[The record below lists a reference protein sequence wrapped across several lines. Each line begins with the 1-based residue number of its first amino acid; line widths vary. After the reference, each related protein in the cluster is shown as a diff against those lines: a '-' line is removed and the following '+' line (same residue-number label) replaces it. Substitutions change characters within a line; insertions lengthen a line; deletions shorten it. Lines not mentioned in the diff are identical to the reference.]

1 MMDIRSGWVGRLKI
15 SACAMVKLVT
25 ICRFASIRFR
35 VTFSKW
41 VFIHRQQIYTH
52 ITLQSEISMSSANK
66 KPTAL
71 IILDGFGY
79 SENST
84 SNAIEQA
91 DTPVWDHLW
100 DTYPRALVQT
110 SGMAVGLPEGQM
122 GNSEVGHMN
131 LGAGRIVY
139 QNFTRISKAIDDG
152 NFFKNDVLINAID
165 SAVSKKAAVH
175 IMGLASPGG
184 VHSHEDHILAAIDLA
199 AQQGAEKVYV
209 HAFLDGRDTPPRSAE
224 STLQKFD
231 DRLHDHGVGYV
242 ASVIG
247 RYYAMDRDNR
257 WDRVQQ
263 AYDLLVKGDADII
276 SATAIDGLH
285 AAYEQSLDD
294 EFAPSTSVRPD
305 SAESVKIE
313 DGDSVIF
320 MNFRPDRARELT
332 RAFVQDDL
340 ESPLDRRVRPEL
352 SAFVTLTQYASD
364 IDAPCAFEPEN
375 LTHTLGEVMEHA
387 GKAQL
392 RIAETEKY
400 AHVTFFFSGGQEDP
414 FIGEE
419 RILVPSPQVATYD
432 LKPEMSAPEVTEKL
446 VAAIESGKFDLIVCN
461 YANGDMVGHT
471 GNMAAAMAA
480 IHALDDCIKSV
491 TDAILEAGGQCLI
504 TADHGNAELM
514 VDPKTGGPVTSHTTF
529 PVPLVLVSKDSE
541 SLILNDGRLCD
552 IAPTLLKLMDM
563 EIPAEMTGESLLG

>member
-1 MMDIRSGWVGRLKI
+1 M
-15 SACAMVKLVT
+15 T
-25 ICRFASIRFR
+25 P
-35 VTFSKW
+35 
-41 VFIHRQQIYTH
+41 
-52 ITLQSEISMSSANK
+52 ANK
-66 KPTAL
+66 RPTAL

-79 SENST
+79 SESSA

-91 DTPVWDHLW
+91 DTPVWDGLW
-100 DTYPRALVQT
+100 KNFPHALVQT

-152 NFFKNDVLINAID
+152 SFFQNETLIEAID
-165 SAVSKKAAVH
+165 TAVSKNAAVH

-184 VHSHEDHILAAIDLA
+184 VHSHDDHILAAIDLA
-199 AQQGAEKVYV
+199 AQQGAKRVYV

-224 STLQKFD
+224 NTLKKLD
-231 DRLHDHGVGYV
+231 DRLHEHGVGYV

-257 WDRVQQ
+257 WERVQL
-263 AYDLLVKGDADII
+263 AYDLLVKGEADII

-285 AAYEQSLDD
+285 AAYEQHLDD

-305 SAESVKIE
+305 SVEAVKIE

-340 ESPLDRRVRPEL
+340 ESTLDRSVRPNL
-352 SAFVTLTQYASD
+352 SAFVTLTEFAAD
-364 IDAPCAFEPEN
+364 IDAPCAFAPEN
-375 LTHTLGEVMEHA
+375 LTHTLGEIMA
-387 GKAQL
+387 SQGKTQL

-400 AHVTFFFSGGQEDP
+400 AHVTFFFSGGLEDL
-414 FIGEE
+414 FKGEE

-432 LKPEMSAPEVTEKL
+432 MKPEMSAPEVTEKL
-446 VAAIESGKFDLIVCN
+446 VAAIKSGKFDLIVCN

-471 GNMAAAMAA
+471 GKMEAA
-480 IHALDDCIKSV
+480 IKSIEALDGCIKSV
-491 TDAILEAGGQCLI
+491 TDAILDTGGQCLI

-514 VDPKTGGPVTSHTTF
+514 VDPITGVAFTSHTTY
-529 PVPLVLVSKDSE
+529 PVPLVLVSNDADDF
-541 SLILNDGRLCD
+541 SLKDGRLCD
-552 IAPTLLKLMDM
+552 IAPTLLDLMEL
-563 EIPAEMTGESLLG
+563 EIPAEMTGESLLS